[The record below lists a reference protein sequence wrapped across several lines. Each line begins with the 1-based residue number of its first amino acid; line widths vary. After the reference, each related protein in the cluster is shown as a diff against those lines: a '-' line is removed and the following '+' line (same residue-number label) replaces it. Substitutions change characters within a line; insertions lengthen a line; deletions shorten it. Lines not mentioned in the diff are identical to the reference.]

1 MLVGISIDSNQICQ
15 SYNLVGENLDVIKHI
30 QFYLNAESFTKQR
43 NAIIDFQNYF
53 CNAKLT
59 YSIHAYGYINL
70 CETIDIVRERWVDF
84 AIQTIKLAYITSCK
98 FVNYHMGYTFSKSIN
113 RKELLAKLYYSLIP
127 MVKYAQKKSVDINL
141 ENDFNTVEVERL
153 GSRIDDLEVIIDSG
167 YPHTHICYDIGH
179 ANIAFSSPY
188 EYRRYINYIQSFHI
202 HNNYGVEDIHNPFG
216 IKGTINL
223 DEVLSDLFPYNN
235 LYFILENDID
245 EYITALTNIRKSLK
259 NLRKP
264 SVKK

>member
-84 AIQTIKLAYITSCK
+84 AIQTIKLTCCVS
-98 FVNYHMGYTFSKSIN
+98 SI
-113 RKELLAKLYYSLIP
+113 
-127 MVKYAQKKSVDINL
+127 
-141 ENDFNTVEVERL
+141 
-153 GSRIDDLEVIIDSG
+153 
-167 YPHTHICYDIGH
+167 
-179 ANIAFSSPY
+179 
-188 EYRRYINYIQSFHI
+188 
-202 HNNYGVEDIHNPFG
+202 
-216 IKGTINL
+216 
-223 DEVLSDLFPYNN
+223 
-235 LYFILENDID
+235 
-245 EYITALTNIRKSLK
+245 
-259 NLRKP
+259 
-264 SVKK
+264 